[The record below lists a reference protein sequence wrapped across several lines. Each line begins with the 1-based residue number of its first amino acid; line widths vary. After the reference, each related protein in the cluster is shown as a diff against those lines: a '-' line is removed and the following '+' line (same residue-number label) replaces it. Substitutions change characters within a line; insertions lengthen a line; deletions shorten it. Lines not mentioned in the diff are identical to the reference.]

1 MESGNNHYKT
11 ISIVHHGID
20 AKIFLLSHG
29 PAKVGSS
36 QVSYPGLTPVSVH
49 MAAIIIASAGMLR
62 KYLRWR
68 TKFHH
73 LVFRCSDS
81 AVAAQKARSTEMG
94 STTQEN
100 TKYIVPSLVS

>member
-29 PAKVGSS
+29 PAKVGST

-49 MAAIIIASAGMLR
+49 MAVIIIASARMLQ
-62 KYLRWR
+62 KCLRWS
-68 TKFHH
+68 TKFHRS
-73 LVFRCSDS
+73 VFRCSDS
-81 AVAAQKARSTEMG
+81 AVAAQKA
-94 STTQEN
+94 
-100 TKYIVPSLVS
+100 